1 MASSGFVAGA
11 GKGHSDLWLHIVFTT
26 RRIAT
31 GVTLFALLSMLA
43 TATVVGQEGTPPPG
57 GAETA
62 APCQDGRLRIR
73 DLADLDNGFS
83 DELAELSTQATTWQ
97 QDARLVELR
106 LACPLLTTG
115 LDLEGTFFSETA
127 QANFLTDTAD
137 IEPAEEAP
145 EDVPF
150 LDIDGEAFAEA
161 YRSLLRAGFSED
173 LLLASASSVT
183 VRLSTD
189 LNSFG
194 PPIAPRGVV
203 YVHVAV
209 EERGQIKDVWIDAT
223 DGTIYRYEMEG

>member
-1 MASSGFVAGA
+1 MVSMARRVAVAGSVILLLGLQSTA
-11 GKGHSDLWLHIVFTT
+11 IV
-26 RRIAT
+26 
-31 GVTLFALLSMLA
+31 G
-43 TATVVGQEGTPPPG
+43 GQEGTPATDG
-57 GAETA
+57 TENA

-73 DLADLDNGFS
+73 DLMDIDNGFD
-83 DELAELSTQATTWQ
+83 DELAELSAHASSWQ

-115 LDLEGTFFSETA
+115 LELEGTFFSETA
-127 QANFLTDTAD
+127 QASYLTNTAD

-150 LDIDGEAFAEA
+150 LDIDGTAFEAAH
-161 YRSLLRAGFSED
+161 RSLLRAGFSED

-183 VRLSTD
+183 VRLSTEQ
-189 LNSFG
+189 NSFG
-194 PPIAPRGVV
+194 PPVAPLGIV
-203 YVHVAV
+203 YVHVAI

>member
-1 MASSGFVAGA
+1 MELTIRQIAILGGV
-11 GKGHSDLWLHIVFTT
+11 IV
-26 RRIAT
+26 
-31 GVTLFALLSMLA
+31 LLALPA
-43 TATVVGQEGTPPPG
+43 TATVGAQVGTPDP
-57 GAETA
+57 TDSS
-62 APCQDGRLRIR
+62 APCHDGRLRIR
-73 DLADLDNGFS
+73 DLAEIDNEFNSDL
-83 DELAELSTQATTWQ
+83 EELSARALAWQ

-115 LDLEGTFFSETA
+115 LELEGTFFSETA

-137 IEPAEEAP
+137 IQPAEEAP

-150 LDIDGEAFAEA
+150 LDIDGVAFEEA

-194 PPIAPRGVV
+194 PPTAPRGVV

>member
-1 MASSGFVAGA
+1 MAAVGSV
-11 GKGHSDLWLHIVFTT
+11 I
-26 RRIAT
+26 
-31 GVTLFALLSMLA
+31 ALLVLQA
-43 TATVVGQEGTPPPG
+43 TTPVDGQEATPAPG
-57 GAETA
+57 ADENA

-73 DLADLDNGFS
+73 DLADLDNGFD
-83 DELAELSTQATTWQ
+83 DELTELSARATAWQ

-115 LDLEGTFFSETA
+115 LVWEGTFFSETA
-127 QANFLTDTAD
+127 QANYLTDTAD

-150 LDIDGEAFAEA
+150 LDVGGVSFQEV
-161 YRSLLRAGFSED
+161 YRSLLRAGYSED

-183 VRLSTD
+183 LRLSTD
-189 LNSFG
+189 MNSFG